1 MNFGLPQWIVL
12 ALALFRVVELIV
24 AQRNTKRLL
33 ANGGCEFGRQHY
45 PLFVLLH
52 GGWLLVLFFDVPSST
67 EVNYF
72 FLALLGILFCGRM
85 WVIKALGPYW
95 TTRVISS
102 SEFPLIRNGPYRF
115 VRHPN
120 YWVVTAEIAVLP
132 LCFGAWQWAV
142 VFSVLNAVLLW
153 WRIRIENEALSLRK
167 G

>member
-33 ANGGCEFGRQHY
+33 ANGGCEFGRRHY

-72 FLALLGILFCGRM
+72 FLALLGILFCGRV
-85 WVIKALGPYW
+85 WVITALGPYW

>member
-12 ALALFRVVELIV
+12 AVALFRVAELIL

-33 ANGGCEFGRQHY
+33 ANGGSEFGRRHY

-52 GGWLLVLFFDVPSST
+52 GGWLLVLFFDIPSST
-67 EVNYF
+67 ELNHF
-72 FLALLGILFCGRM
+72 FLAFFGILFCGRV
-85 WVIKALGPYW
+85 WVIAALGPYW

-102 SEFPLIRNGPYRF
+102 PEFPLIRTGPYRF

-120 YWVVTAEIAVLP
+120 YWVVTAEIAVFP
-132 LCFGAWQWAV
+132 LCFGAWYWAV

-153 WRIRIENEALSLRK
+153 WRIRIENEALSLRD

>member
-33 ANGGCEFGRQHY
+33 ANGACEFGRRHY

-72 FLALLGILFCGRM
+72 FLAFFGILFCGRV
-85 WVIKALGPYW
+85 WVITTLGPYW

-132 LCFGAWQWAV
+132 LCLGAWQWAV

>member
-33 ANGGCEFGRQHY
+33 ANGGCEFGRRHY
-45 PLFVLLH
+45 PLFVFLH

>member
-33 ANGGCEFGRQHY
+33 ANGGCEFGRRHY

-72 FLALLGILFCGRM
+72 FLTLLGILFCGRM
-85 WVIKALGPYW
+85 WVIKALGP
-95 TTRVISS
+95 
-102 SEFPLIRNGPYRF
+102 
-115 VRHPN
+115 
-120 YWVVTAEIAVLP
+120 
-132 LCFGAWQWAV
+132 
-142 VFSVLNAVLLW
+142 
-153 WRIRIENEALSLRK
+153 
-167 G
+167 

>member
-12 ALALFRVVELIV
+12 ALALFRVAELIV

-33 ANGGCEFGRQHY
+33 ANGGCEFGRRHY

>member
-12 ALALFRVVELIV
+12 ALALFRVAELIV

>member
-1 MNFGLPQWIVL
+1 MSKNVYISSDHGGF
-12 ALALFRVVELIV
+12 ELKEKICKYLSKQNYFIKDLGPNKLETV
-24 AQRNTKRLL
+24 DYPDFSKLL
-33 ANGGCEFGRQHY
+33 ANSMIKSKDSF
-45 PLFVLLH
+45 
-52 GGWLLVLFFDVPSST
+52 
-67 EVNYF
+67 
-72 FLALLGILFCGRM
+72 GILFCGRV
-85 WVIKALGPYW
+85 WVITTLGPYW

-132 LCFGAWQWAV
+132 LCLGAWQWAV

>member
-33 ANGGCEFGRQHY
+33 ANGGCEFGRRHY

-85 WVIKALGPYW
+85 WVIKTLGPYW

>member
-33 ANGGCEFGRQHY
+33 ANGGCEFGRRHY

-52 GGWLLVLFFDVPSST
+52 GGWLLVLFFDVPSSA

-142 VFSVLNAVLLW
+142 VFSILNAVLLW

>member
-12 ALALFRVVELIV
+12 AVALFRVAELIL

-33 ANGGCEFGRQHY
+33 ANGGSEFGRRHY

-52 GGWLLVLFFDVPSST
+52 GGWLLVLFYDIPSAT
-67 EVNYF
+67 ELNHYF
-72 FLALLGILFCGRM
+72 LVFFGILFCGRV
-85 WVIKALGPYW
+85 WVITALGPYW

-102 SEFPLIRNGPYRF
+102 PEFPLIRKGPYRF

-120 YWVVTAEIAVLP
+120 YWVVIGEIAVLP
-132 LCFGAWQWAV
+132 LCFGAWYWAV
-142 VFSVLNAVLLW
+142 VFSFLNAVLLW
-153 WRIRIENEALSLRK
+153 WRIRIENEALSLRE

>member
-12 ALALFRVVELIV
+12 ALALFRVAELIV

-33 ANGGCEFGRQHY
+33 ANGGCEFGRRHY

-85 WVIKALGPYW
+85 WVIKTLGPYW

>member
-33 ANGGCEFGRQHY
+33 ANGGCEFGRRHY